1 MSAKLSLHAG
11 QESVWLKSKRF
22 SRVLKM
28 AAAAFAIL
36 YLINSAGAAAG
47 YASALRMGPD
57 GSEQQVADAIWVG
70 VAWPIVL
77 HDKMRTD
84 PLQRVGP
91 PSKLGS

>member
-57 GSEQQVADAIWVG
+57 GSEQQVADASWVG

-77 HDKMRTD
+77 HDKMRTE

-91 PSKLGS
+91 TSKLGS